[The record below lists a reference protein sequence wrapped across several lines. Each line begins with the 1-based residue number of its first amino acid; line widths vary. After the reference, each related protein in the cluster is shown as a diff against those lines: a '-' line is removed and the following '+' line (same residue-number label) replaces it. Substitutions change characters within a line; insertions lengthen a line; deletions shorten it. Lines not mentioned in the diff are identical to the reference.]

1 MSRDTLSLP
10 QLSNTEIENLLESAT
25 PALRKAV
32 LRGHNAISDSSGP
45 GSFNSFI
52 DAGPTE

>member
-1 MSRDTLSLP
+1 MSLDTLSLP
-10 QLSNTEIENLLESAT
+10 ELSNTEIENLLESAT

-32 LRGHNAISDSSGP
+32 LRGHNADSGSSGP

-52 DAGPTE
+52 DAGLAE